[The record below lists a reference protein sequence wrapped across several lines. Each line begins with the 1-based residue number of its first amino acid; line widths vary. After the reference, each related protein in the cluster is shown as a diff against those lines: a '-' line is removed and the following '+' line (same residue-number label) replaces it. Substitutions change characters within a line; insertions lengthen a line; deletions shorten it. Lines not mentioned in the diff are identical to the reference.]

1 MVNVVFLKL
10 ITRNL
15 WLKYDLTMELW
26 VHFQFLY
33 YLTSQV
39 LWVSYFISLSFNFLI
54 CKMGTI
60 NQ

>member
-1 MVNVVFLKL
+1 
-10 ITRNL
+10 
-15 WLKYDLTMELW
+15 MELW